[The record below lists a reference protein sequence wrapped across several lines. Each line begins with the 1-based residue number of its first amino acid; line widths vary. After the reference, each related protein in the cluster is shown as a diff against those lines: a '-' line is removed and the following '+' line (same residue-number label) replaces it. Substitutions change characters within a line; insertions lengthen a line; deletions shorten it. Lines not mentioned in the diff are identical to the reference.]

1 MHLYI
6 EIPENHSKWL
16 IYIDLHLLAWKYA
29 SKIMLHGKKSDS
41 ITCTMLM
48 KNKQIFFFFFDEK

>member
-29 SKIMLHGKKSDS
+29 SEIMLHGKKSDS

-48 KNKQIFFFFFDEK
+48 KN